1 MAQLRNR
8 SPVGERH
15 KTSGRSSEQ
24 SLWPSPRFP
33 LPDGPPLLP
42 PPYVPA
48 PGEGINPSRRFAPRR
63 VATKA
68 NKIRGASR
76 RAEGYDQSSGAS
88 RRRTLHLDVCDACCV
103 VCPLGLC
110 ARSANIETLSTPGQQ
125 KVLALRAGRG
135 SNNFFVAL
143 RAANIAEVFLRRF
156 APRQINR
163 FFWRFAP
170 GRKSLPVLRP
180 RQRIKQSSLALR
192 AVEMAEGFLWCFAP
206 RKTLRMLWRLAPA
219 RSEDAF

>member
-42 PPYVPA
+42 PPYGPA
-48 PGEGINPSRRFAPRR
+48 PGEGINLSRRFAPRT
-63 VATKA
+63 VATKTK
-68 NKIRGASR
+68 NIRGASR
-76 RAEGYDQSSGAS
+76 RLS
-88 RRRTLHLDVCDACCV
+88 LHLDVCDACCV
-103 VCPLGLC
+103 VRPLGLC
-110 ARSANIETLSTPGQQ
+110 ARSVNIETLSTPCKQ
-125 KVLALRAGRG
+125 KVMALRAGRG
-135 SNNFFVAL
+135 SNNFSVAL

-206 RKTLRMLWRLAPA
+206 RKTLRMLWRFAPA